1 MWPRSEEERLR
12 ARHCGFVAFVNR
24 QDAARAKD
32 ALNER
37 EIMGYVL
44 RIGWGKA
51 RATPPA
57 PFLCLARIATAP
69 RHLAHSPW
77 PYSPRQAVARP
88 QAALTLASIQA
99 RAQQQGGAMGQAM
112 GGGVRNPRLLGPQG

>member
-57 PFLCLARIATAP
+57 PFPFRSHSHRTSPPRTLTMAILATAGGG
-69 RHLAHSPW
+69 
-77 PYSPRQAVARP
+77 QAPSGTHARLHP
-88 QAALTLASIQA
+88 SA
-99 RAQQQGGAMGQAM
+99 RAAAGRGHGSSHGRRCAA
-112 GGGVRNPRLLGPQG
+112 PQTDS